1 MQSYVVTNPKL
12 KEMLLTHFIDE
23 AAYECAMKN
32 NFKGFV
38 EARGRLILNKINELC
53 KTGRATIAINTEEDE
68 YDTSDDLESDFV
80 SE

>member
-1 MQSYVVTNPKL
+1 
-12 KEMLLTHFIDE
+12 
-23 AAYECAMKN
+23 MKN